1 MMTYKLVLKIF
12 IGLVALA
19 LLYLGITKIV
29 IEPLIGRKLQSA
41 LNEGN
46 KDFIVEIG
54 KTRISIFRSE
64 LELENITISSKTE
77 QQGIPELKGEIE
89 SIKIE
94 GINLTKAIF
103 KKDFEIKEIT
113 VFNSTI
119 KGQISFNKKEKRAK
133 VSPFNVRID
142 SLFLDKTNLDIKDA
156 LTAQVYSVKDG
167 VLKVFDIK
175 VEKLDTLSLGII
187 KQIDFNIQEFIT
199 VSSDSM
205 YTKAAIGINY
215 SANSST
221 LVIDS
226 ISVHPNYPD
235 YEFTNRHKFATDRF
249 EAGFNH
255 VTAHNFSPDDYF
267 KSTNLISSYIEIGK
281 MNMNVFRDK
290 RKPFRHVNKPAFQD
304 MIYNYHGAINIDS
317 IGLING
323 DITYTEHDEK
333 ANEAGHISLNEIN
346 AKIYNITNDTIYK
359 TESAFLKLT
368 AEALL
373 MGKGKLNF
381 MLKGRIFDHQNTFS
395 VNGKLA
401 GMEISELNPMLEK
414 NAFVFVTSGKIDAMN
429 FSFTANNTKASGKMT
444 FLYHGLEVAIKNKRT
459 DDTTAIKERFLS
471 IIANKKL
478 MNSNPVPGDGVRVG
492 IIDYERDPEKF
503 LINYSFKSVLTGIKS
518 SLVKDPKK

>member
-1 MMTYKLVLKIF
+1 M
-12 IGLVALA
+12 
-19 LLYLGITKIV
+19 
-29 IEPLIGRKLQSA
+29 IEPWIGKKIQTT
-41 LNEGN
+41 LNERN

-54 KTRISIFRSE
+54 KIRISIFRSE

-77 QQGIPELKGEIE
+77 QEGIPELKGEIE

-94 GINLTKAIF
+94 GINITKAIF
-103 KKDFEIKEIT
+103 KKDFEIREVTI
-113 VFNSTI
+113 FNSSI
-119 KGQISFNKKEKRAK
+119 KGKIPFQKKEKPTK
-133 VSPFNVRID
+133 VSPFKVRID
-142 SLFLDKTNLDIKDA
+142 SLFFDKTNLDIRDA
-156 LTAQVYSVKDG
+156 LTAQTYSVKDG

-175 VEKLDTLSLGII
+175 VEKLDTLNSGVV
-187 KQIDFNIQEFIT
+187 KRFDFNAQEFLT

-205 YTKAAIGINY
+205 YTKTAIGINY

-235 YEFTNRHKFATDRF
+235 YEFTKRHKFEIDRF

-255 VTAHNFSPDDYF
+255 ITVCNFSLPGYF
-267 KSTNLISSYIEIGK
+267 KSANLISSYIEIGK

-317 IGLING
+317 IELING
-323 DITYTEHDEK
+323 NITYTEHDEK
-333 ANEAGHISLNEIN
+333 ANEAGHISINEIS
-346 AKIYNITNDTIYK
+346 AKIYKITNDSIYK
-359 TESAFLKLT
+359 TESGFLKLK
-368 AEALL
+368 ADGLL
-373 MGKGKLNF
+373 MGKGKLTF
-381 MLKGRIFDHQNTFS
+381 LLKGRIFDHQNTFS
-395 VNGKLA
+395 VNGALA
-401 GMEISELNPMLEK
+401 GMKINELNPMLEK

-444 FLYHGLEVAIKNKRT
+444 FLYHGLDVAIKNKRT
-459 DDTTAIKERFLS
+459 DDTTAIKERFMS
-471 IIANKKL
+471 IIANMKL

-503 LINYSFKSVLTGIKS
+503 LINYCFKSALTGIKS
-518 SLVKDPKK
+518 SLVKKQK

>member
-1 MMTYKLVLKIF
+1 MKRKLLLKI
-12 IGLVALA
+12 L
-19 LLYLGITKIV
+19 LGIFALVFVCLLLTKV
-29 IEPLIGRKLQSA
+29 LVEPWIGKKIQTT
-41 LNEGN
+41 LNKSN

-54 KTRISIFRSE
+54 KTHISILKSE

-77 QQGIPELKGEIE
+77 QQGIPDLKGEIE

-103 KKDFEIKEIT
+103 KKDFEIREVT
-113 VFNSTI
+113 VFNSSI
-119 KGQISFNKKEKRAK
+119 KGKIPFQKKEKPTK

-142 SLFLDKTNLDIKDA
+142 SLFFDKTNLDIRDA
-156 LTAQVYSVKDG
+156 LTAQTYSVKDG

-175 VEKLDTLSLGII
+175 VEKLDTLSSGVV
-187 KQIDFNIQEFIT
+187 KRFDFNAQEFLT

-205 YTKAAIGINY
+205 YTKTAIGINY
-215 SANSST
+215 SANSNT
-221 LVIDS
+221 LTIDS
-226 ISVHPNYPD
+226 FSVHPNYPD

-249 EAGFNH
+249 EAGFNSI
-255 VTAHNFSPDDYF
+255 TAHNFSLADYF
-267 KSTNLISSYIEIGK
+267 KSANLISSYIEIGK
-281 MNMNVFRDK
+281 MNMNVFRDQ
-290 RKPFRHVNKPAFQD
+290 RKEPRHMNKPAFQD
-304 MIYNYHGAINIDS
+304 MIYNYHGALNIDS

-323 DITYTEHDEK
+323 NITYTEHDEK
-333 ANEAGHISLNEIN
+333 ANEAGHISLTEIN
-346 AKIYNITNDTIYK
+346 AQIYTITNDTIYK
-359 TESAFLKLT
+359 TESAFLKLK

-381 MLKGRIFDHQNTFS
+381 LLKGRIFDHQNTFS
-395 VNGKLA
+395 VNGNLS

-414 NAFVFVTSGKIDAMN
+414 NAFVFVTSGEIDAMN

-444 FLYHGLEVAIKNKRT
+444 FLYHGLDVAIKNKRT

-478 MNSNPVPGDGVRVG
+478 LNSNPVPGEGVRIG

-503 LINYSFKSVLTGIKS
+503 LINYCFESVLTGIKS
-518 SLVKDPKK
+518 SLVKRQKK